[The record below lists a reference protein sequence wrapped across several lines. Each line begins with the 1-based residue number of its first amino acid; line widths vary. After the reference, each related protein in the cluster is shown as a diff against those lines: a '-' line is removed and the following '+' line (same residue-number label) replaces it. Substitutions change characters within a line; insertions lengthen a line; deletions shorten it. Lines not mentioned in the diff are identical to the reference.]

1 MVDYKLIYGKIGV
14 MFDFGIDFFFFKL
27 IDLKVRLFGKV
38 HSCSFLGLVIWVN

>member
-27 IDLKVRLFGKV
+27 IERPQG
-38 HSCSFLGLVIWVN
+38 